1 MDIPHM
7 AHASLL
13 QPARMPLQSWYVD
26 QLGRRGNFLLVVVS
40 ICGLTAGAAFW
51 WSGADAKADLAW
63 TLATL
68 PVLAALLFQIVTSL
82 RQGDIGLDIVAALSM
97 SAALAFGESLAGN
110 VVALM
115 YAGGQMLETFAEGR
129 ARREMTALLG
139 RVAFN
144 TMRYGVGGLLED
156 VPIDSILQGDRL
168 LIRKGEVVPVDGHV
182 ANGAAVLDLSALTG
196 ESVPKTLTRGAEVL
210 SGAMLVGSPFDLIA
224 SRPASDST
232 YAGVVRLVEAAQ
244 ASKAPMARLADR
256 YAMGFL
262 LLTLTLATLAWLL
275 SDDAVNALAVLV
287 VATPCPLILA
297 VPVAIISGM
306 SKAAKGGALVK
317 DGGALEALA
326 RVRTA
331 ILDKT
336 GTLTRGRPSI
346 IAIRTATHFTEAE
359 VLGLAASLD
368 QASAHVV
375 AASLIEAATEAG
387 LTLVPPEDVAEVPG
401 KGIEGRVGGRRVAIG
416 GETYVGS
423 RSTGDQKALAIDA
436 PPAALKVS
444 IAIDG
449 VIAGVILL
457 QDQVRSDA
465 RSTLRGLREAGIER
479 IVLASGD
486 LLHIAQSIGESL
498 GVDEILGDLT
508 PQEKVAIVRREAT
521 MRPVMMV
528 GDGLNDAPALAA
540 ADVGVAMGA
549 RGAAAS
555 SEAAGVVL
563 LVDEL
568 LPLTKALS
576 IARRSR
582 RIALQSV
589 FVGLGLS
596 IVAMLVAAFGYLPPV
611 QGALLQEVIDVA
623 VIVNALRALR

>member
-1 MDIPHM
+1 MSHV
-7 AHASLL
+7 SLV
-13 QPARMPLQSWYVD
+13 QPARMPLQSWFVD
-26 QLGRRGNFLLVVVS
+26 LFRRQGNFLLVIVA
-40 ICGLTAGAAFW
+40 ICGLAGGGVFW
-51 WSGADAKADLAW
+51 WIDADAKADLAW

-68 PVLAALLFQIVTSL
+68 PVLTALLLQIVTSL
-82 RQGDIGLDIVAALSM
+82 RRGDIGLDIVAALSM
-97 SAALAFGESLAGN
+97 SAALAFGQALAGN

-115 YAGGQMLETFAEGR
+115 YAGGQMLEAFAEGR

-139 RVAFN
+139 RVAFSA
-144 TMRYGVGGLLED
+144 MRYCAGGLEE
-156 VPIDSILQGDRL
+156 VPIEAIRQGDRL

-182 ANGAAVLDLSALTG
+182 ANGVAILDLSALTG
-196 ESVPKTLTRGAEVL
+196 ESLPKTLALGADVL
-210 SGAMLVGSPFDLIA
+210 SGSMLVGSPFDLIA
-224 SRPASDST
+224 SRSASDST
-232 YAGVVRLVEAAQ
+232 YAGIVRLVEAAQ

-256 YAMGFL
+256 YALGFL
-262 LLTLTLATLAWLL
+262 MLTLALASLAWLL
-275 SDDAVNALAVLV
+275 SGEAINALAVLV

-336 GTLTRGRPSI
+336 GTLTQGRPSI
-346 IAIRTATHFTEAE
+346 IAIKTTNRFTEAE
-359 VLGLAASLD
+359 VLELAASLD

-375 AASLIEAATEAG
+375 ATSLIEAATEAG
-387 LTLVPPEDVAEVPG
+387 LTLVPPKDVAEVPG
-401 KGIEGRVGGRRVAIG
+401 KGIEGTIAGRRVVIG
-416 GETYVGS
+416 GETYVANRSSGDPS
-423 RSTGDQKALAIDA
+423 RLAVVA

-449 VIAGVILL
+449 QIAGVIVL

-465 RSTLRGLREAGIER
+465 RSTLKGLREAGIER

-486 LLHIAQSIGESL
+486 LLHIAQSIGQSL
-498 GVDEILGDLT
+498 GLDQILGDLT
-508 PQEKVAIVRREAT
+508 PEEKVAVVRREAKL
-521 MRPVMMV
+521 RPVMMV
-528 GDGLNDAPALAA
+528 GDGVNDAPALAA

-568 LPLTKALS
+568 LPLTKALG
-576 IARRSR
+576 IARRTR
-582 RIALQSV
+582 DIALQSV

-596 IVAMLVAAFGYLPPV
+596 IVGMMAAAFGYLPPV
-611 QGALLQEVIDVA
+611 QGALFQEAIDVA

>member
-1 MDIPHM
+1 MSPI
-7 AHASLL
+7 SLL
-13 QPARMPLQSWYVD
+13 KPGRIPLQSWFLD
-26 QLGRRGNFLLVVVS
+26 QLQRRADFLLVVVA
-40 ICGLTAGAAFW
+40 ICGLVAGAAFW
-51 WSGADAKADLAW
+51 WMEANAKADLAW
-63 TLATL
+63 TLATI

-82 RQGDIGLDIVAALSM
+82 RRGDIGLDLVAALSM

-139 RVAFN
+139 RVAFSA
-144 TMRYGVGGLLED
+144 MRYGKDGLED
-156 VPIDSILQGDRL
+156 VPIEAIRQGDRL
-168 LIRKGEVVPVDGHV
+168 LIRKGEVLPVDGHV
-182 ANGAAVLDLSALTG
+182 ANGVAVLDLSALTG
-196 ESVPKTLTRGAEVL
+196 ESVPKTLARGAEVL
-210 SGAMLVGSPFDLIA
+210 SGAMLVSSPFDLIA
-224 SRPASDST
+224 NRPASDST

-256 YAMGFL
+256 YAVGFL
-262 LLTLTLATLAWLL
+262 ILTLTLALLAWLM
-275 SDDAVNALAVLV
+275 SGDAINALAVLV

-306 SKAAKGGALVK
+306 SRAAKAGALVK

-326 RVRTA
+326 RVGTA

-336 GTLTRGRPSI
+336 GTLTEGRPSI
-346 IAIRTATHFTEAE
+346 IAIRTTNRFTKAE

-375 AASLIEAATEAG
+375 ATSLIEAATEAG
-387 LTLVPPEDVAEVPG
+387 LTLVPPKDVAEVPG
-401 KGIEGRVGGRRVAIG
+401 KGIEGTIGDRRVTIG
-416 GETYVGS
+416 GETYVGK
-423 RSTGDQKALAIDA
+423 RSSGDSNCLAVDA

-486 LLHIAQSIGESL
+486 MLHIAQSIGQSL
-498 GVDEILGDLT
+498 GVDRILGDLT
-508 PQEKVAIVRREAT
+508 PEEKVAVVRREAT
-521 MRPVMMV
+521 TRPVMMV
-528 GDGLNDAPALAA
+528 GDGINDAPALAA

-555 SEAAGVVL
+555 SEAASVVL

-568 LPLTKALS
+568 LPLTRALK
-576 IARRSR
+576 ISR
-582 RIALQSV
+582 RTRIIALQSV
-589 FVGLGLS
+589 FAGLGLS
-596 IVAMLVAAFGYLPPV
+596 TAGMIVAAFGYLPPV
-611 QGALLQEVIDVA
+611 QGALFQEAIDVA
-623 VIVNALRALR
+623 VIANALRALR